1 MLRSE
6 YLSQEL
12 TEALPTKGGGLLRTI
27 QGAHDYSLAL
37 PPQRAMRKH
46 WRDAWQ
52 LILEEAEAA
61 EVSEQIELALFLDDE
76 LDLDRLSGAR
86 QS

>member
-1 MLRSE
+1 M
-6 YLSQEL
+6 
-12 TEALPTKGGGLLRTI
+12 
-27 QGAHDYSLAL
+27 L

>member
-1 MLRSE
+1 MSRSE

-52 LILEEAEAA
+52 LSA